1 MPLSNWLICLCRRK
15 IPAILLYL
23 HVCRWKVFAMCWVM
37 ARQSSTY
44 TSVLNLALL
53 LRWKIF
59 TILILRRKRKPRCIK
74 QSRWW
79 CFTLLIWLKR
89 GVILSCGQKV
99 SSADLSWFWTRPIRQ
114 VDYTPLAEK
123 IMIYRS
129 VSVQVISGSE
139 QLVHT
144 MQWVH
149 YKCHKAGWFHWEGE
163 IPQLL
168 LGVQCSAVLVAPTA
182 FGEPW
187 EGPALVENLPWE
199 GAALLENLSI
209 QRLNVCSETQ
219 HSNRFTKSQNS
230 K

>member
-99 SSADLSWFWTRPIRQ
+99 SSADLSWFWTRPTRQ

-123 IMIYRS
+123 HHDLQVCKCSRDFRIRA
-129 VSVQVISGSE
+129 VSAHLAVSALQVS
-139 QLVHT
+139 
-144 MQWVH
+144 
-149 YKCHKAGWFHWEGE
+149 
-163 IPQLL
+163 
-168 LGVQCSAVLVAPTA
+168 
-182 FGEPW
+182 
-187 EGPALVENLPWE
+187 
-199 GAALLENLSI
+199 
-209 QRLNVCSETQ
+209 
-219 HSNRFTKSQNS
+219 
-230 K
+230 